1 MTSTESKAFEL
12 EQMVTEM
19 KKEFLCLQ
27 HCFQFLI
34 LIILV
39 MNVNV
44 LYFVY
49 FSGETVEEKKI
60 SCSDDGLYWVI
71 AKDAPGA
78 DIYFLILTLLS
89 QLPVG

>member
-1 MTSTESKAFEL
+1 MTSSEIKAFEL
-12 EQMVTEM
+12 EKMVTEM

-34 LIILV
+34 MIILI

-44 LYFVY
+44 LYIIY
-49 FSGETVEEKKI
+49 YSGETIKEKKI
-60 SCSDDGLYWVI
+60 SCSDDGLYWVV
-71 AKDAPGA
+71 AKDAPGV
-78 DIYFLILTLLS
+78 DLYFLILTLLS